1 MNYKRLEE
9 NILRSCSGLTRKKGN
24 ELILNKAVKS
34 IQGKKVDGVYHIYG
48 KLEND
53 NKVINTHLK
62 YDLNKE
68 RLCGY
73 KCTCSK
79 YKDYLEQG
87 YSYYCEH
94 IAATSLRFLDSLKS
108 KIKDSKENSQSVP
121 KKDVRE
127 ILHIESKIYYYK
139 VNNLNQFFLELKVGN
154 KSKYL
159 ISNIKEF
166 IYSVFNDKEIK
177 LTDTF
182 KYSPLKH
189 KINESDLKYLDYIK
203 GNILNNSTNGA
214 KIKIEQKQLPL
225 LLGKIPN
232 EEILF
237 KDIYLEYKTKIN
249 KGTIDIAFNLKE
261 ENGQFVL
268 WSEKN
273 LPVPLDN
280 EKRVFLFNREIY
292 LLKKEISK
300 AFIPIYN
307 ELKKNNFKY
316 FPGNN
321 QSFINIISTLSSIT
335 KKVNVSDD
343 LRNYMR
349 KFLMGKYF
357 IYKEKDN
364 IFCDI
369 KVIYG
374 DKVINV
380 LKDNKVKLGWIRDLK
395 YEERV
400 IMTFERYGFIKNN
413 ARMKFVGDDEKLY
426 SFLHSRENELLTS
439 GEIIIPKDL
448 NEFNVYTSKDL
459 YGTVYEEDWAI
470 KLSYGIKDITQEEFK
485 EAYLAFKN
493 NKNFYKTK
501 KNNFIDL
508 LDDKIRELFNMINLL
523 NLEKDL
529 DKGISYINK
538 SKSSLVQGIINKCDL
553 SFIYNNGSLKS
564 VEDKLEALKS
574 KEIKISKMLMSIL
587 RPYQY
592 EGVKWIDNLYELDFG
607 GILADDMGL
616 GKTLQTIAFLSMKK
630 KEKFLIIV
638 PTSLIFNWR
647 DEFLK
652 FAPSLKVGIV
662 YGDKRDDVLK
672 DYKKFNGLITTY
684 GILKNDLDKFIDKEF
699 DICII
704 DEAQNIKNYKSQ
716 NAESVKK
723 IKSKF
728 KLALTGTPIENSLK
742 ELWSIFDFVM
752 PGFLYST
759 KEFES
764 KFSKDDEKSMML
776 LKTLIN
782 PFILRRTKE
791 EVAKD
796 LPGKSEKRIIVELD
810 ENQRFMYKN
819 YLNNVREKIKTD
831 SNIQVLSHLTRLRQI
846 CLHPALVFPE
856 YIGNSGKFII
866 AHKLINTAIKN
877 DRKILIFS
885 QFTSVLDMFG
895 AELEEDN
902 IKFFKLSGD
911 TLSKERIKLVNDF
924 NNSDDVKVFLISLK
938 AGGTG
943 LNLTSA
949 NLVIHFDPWWNPA
962 VESQA
967 SDRAHRIGQE
977 KDVEVIKLIA
987 KETIEESIV
996 TLQEDK
1002 KELIQDILS
1011 GSNIKSSSINKKMI
1025 QELIETYIEK

>member
-1 MNYKRLEE
+1 
-9 NILRSCSGLTRKKGN
+9 
-24 ELILNKAVKS
+24 
-34 IQGKKVDGVYHIYG
+34 
-48 KLEND
+48 
-53 NKVINTHLK
+53 
-62 YDLNKE
+62 
-68 RLCGY
+68 
-73 KCTCSK
+73 
-79 YKDYLEQG
+79 
-87 YSYYCEH
+87 
-94 IAATSLRFLDSLKS
+94 LDH
-108 KIKDSKENSQSVP
+108 KIK
-121 KKDVRE
+121 
-127 ILHIESKIYYYK
+127 
-139 VNNLNQFFLELKVGN
+139 
-154 KSKYL
+154 
-159 ISNIKEF
+159 
-166 IYSVFNDKEIK
+166 
-177 LTDTF
+177 
-182 KYSPLKH
+182 
-189 KINESDLKYLDYIK
+189 
-203 GNILNNSTNGA
+203 
-214 KIKIEQKQLPL
+214 
-225 LLGKIPN
+225 
-232 EEILF
+232 
-237 KDIYLEYKTKIN
+237 
-249 KGTIDIAFNLKE
+249 
-261 ENGQFVL
+261 
-268 WSEKN
+268 
-273 LPVPLDN
+273 
-280 EKRVFLFNREIY
+280 
-292 LLKKEISK
+292 
-300 AFIPIYN
+300 
-307 ELKKNNFKY
+307 
-316 FPGNN
+316 
-321 QSFINIISTLSSIT
+321 
-335 KKVNVSDD
+335 
-343 LRNYMR
+343 
-349 KFLMGKYF
+349 
-357 IYKEKDN
+357 
-364 IFCDI
+364 
-369 KVIYG
+369 
-374 DKVINV
+374 
-380 LKDNKVKLGWIRDLK
+380 
-395 YEERV
+395 
-400 IMTFERYGFIKNN
+400 
-413 ARMKFVGDDEKLY
+413 
-426 SFLHSRENELLTS
+426 
-439 GEIIIPKDL
+439 
-448 NEFNVYTSKDL
+448 
-459 YGTVYEEDWAI
+459 
-470 KLSYGIKDITQEEFK
+470 
-485 EAYLAFKN
+485 
-493 NKNFYKTK
+493 
-501 KNNFIDL
+501 
-508 LDDKIRELFNMINLL
+508 ELFNMINLL

-574 KEIKISKMLMSIL
+574 KEIKISKMLMSTL

-716 NAESVKK
+716 NAEAVKK
-723 IKSKF
+723 IKSRF

-866 AHKLINTAIKN
+866 AHKLIKSAIKN

-911 TLSKERIKLVNDF
+911 TLSKERMKLVNDF